1 MSDNP
6 LNRKIAKLESLC
18 DQLQS
23 EMNYIDKLLIEVGF
37 EEGLKTLKAAALE
50 LLEKKRDTDEN
61 SSM

>member
-50 LLEKKRDTDEN
+50 LLEKKRDTDEDSN
-61 SSM
+61 M